1 MTAKK
6 STSKDSNRTADGGRR
21 RESRKS
27 PAASALSAIKQR
39 DAEGRASGLGPDIEV
54 PSFDPLVASE
64 LIEACRA
71 HLASVIELTD
81 VTVLTL
87 REFYEYEHDEPHLW
101 QCCELVRQVLMQVQA
116 ALIPLGIVS
125 HEEDPFTRAAE
136 IAKGCDDQRRLLL
149 CPSVHVIRASIHI
162 LRGVEPNDHDQGLP
176 ALRDLESGLTLIIAG
191 LDRVIEAC
199 PC

>member
-6 STSKDSNRTADGGRR
+6 STSKDSNRTAGVRR
-21 RESRKS
+21 RERESRKS
-27 PAASALSAIKQR
+27 PAASASSAIKQR
-39 DAEGRASGLGPDIEV
+39 EQEDRAAALGQDIEA

-64 LIEACRA
+64 FIEACRA

-87 REFYEYEHDEPHLW
+87 RECYEYDDDEPHLW
-101 QCCELVRQVLMQVQA
+101 QCCDLVHQVLMQVQA

-125 HEEDPFTRAAE
+125 HEADPLTRAAE
-136 IAKGCDDQRRLLL
+136 IAKGCDDQRRLL

-162 LRGVEPNDHDQGLP
+162 LRGVEPDDHDQVLP
-176 ALRDLESGLTLIIAG
+176 ALRDLESGLSLIIDG
-191 LDRVIEAC
+191 LDRAIEAC

>member
-6 STSKDSNRTADGGRR
+6 STSKDSNRTADGVRR

-27 PAASALSAIKQR
+27 PAASALSAIKQTEE
-39 DAEGRASGLGPDIEV
+39 EGRASGLGPDIEAAR
-54 PSFDPLVASE
+54 FDPLVASE
-64 LIEACRA
+64 LIEACGA

-125 HEEDPFTRAAE
+125 HEADQFTRAAE
-136 IAKGCDDQRRLLL
+136 IAKGCDDQRRLL

-191 LDRVIEAC
+191 LDRASGAC